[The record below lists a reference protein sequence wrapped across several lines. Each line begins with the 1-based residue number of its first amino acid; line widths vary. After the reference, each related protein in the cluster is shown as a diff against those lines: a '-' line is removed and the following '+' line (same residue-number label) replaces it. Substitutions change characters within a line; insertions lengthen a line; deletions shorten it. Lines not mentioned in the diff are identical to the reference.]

1 LTTSLSAGE
10 SVSIR
15 GVWPVLLLAVAGGC
29 TAPRAVAPVDEGE
42 LTELR
47 LKTGDEI
54 RVVTRQRQRMSFEIT
69 ELRPSEMVG
78 VTRKPAPH
86 ETLPKGTSVTV
97 PYDDLAFV
105 VVNRFS
111 AARTAAAPLLVL
123 GLAAGYVLT
132 VTPPVAMAGP

>member
-1 LTTSLSAGE
+1 
-10 SVSIR
+10 
-15 GVWPVLLLAVAGGC
+15 
-29 TAPRAVAPVDEGE
+29 
-42 LTELR
+42 
-47 LKTGDEI
+47 
-54 RVVTRQRQRMSFEIT
+54 MSFEIT

-86 ETLPKGTSVTV
+86 EKLPEGTSVTV

-111 AARTAAAPLLVL
+111 AARTAAAPFLVL
-123 GLAAGYVLT
+123 GLVAGYVLT